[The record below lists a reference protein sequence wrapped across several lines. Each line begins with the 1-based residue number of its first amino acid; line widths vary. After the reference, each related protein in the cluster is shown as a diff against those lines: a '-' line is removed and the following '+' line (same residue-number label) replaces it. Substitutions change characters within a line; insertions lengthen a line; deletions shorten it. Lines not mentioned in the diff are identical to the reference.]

1 MTALRIV
8 SLLPSGTE
16 LVGALGGVDELV
28 GISHECDFPPQVS
41 ALPRLTS
48 SILDH
53 GLTPAQIDAAV
64 REASLEGRPLYAVDG
79 PRLAALRPDLIV
91 TQGVC
96 AVCAVT
102 ETTIESSLRL
112 VPVEQ
117 ACTAPVVSLGATDW
131 AGIRADVSR
140 LAEAM
145 GRPSAAET
153 LLGRLDERWQRLAST
168 PPSSRPVVAMLE
180 WPDPP
185 WFGGHWVPEQVAVAG
200 GHDPFGTPGAPSRRS
215 TWDALRQADPDLIVG
230 IACGFDLEQNHA
242 HLRKACAGPLAGMRA
257 VTEGRVWAADANAM
271 FSRPGPRVV
280 QGAELLR
287 AIFTGQPVPP
297 EHARRLP

>member
-1 MTALRIV
+1 MRIV

-16 LVGALGGVDELV
+16 LVCALGGAEQLV
-28 GISHECDFPPQVS
+28 GISHECDFPPEVS
-41 ALPRLTS
+41 TRPRLTS

-53 GLTPAQIDAAV
+53 GLTPAQIDTAV

-79 PRLAALRPDLIV
+79 PRLGALKPDLIV

-112 VPVEQ
+112 VPVDE

-131 AGIRADVSR
+131 AGIRADTTR

-145 GRPSAAET
+145 GRPEASTA
-153 LLGRLDERWQRLAST
+153 LLEPLDERWQRLASAL
-168 PPSSRPVVAMLE
+168 PSSRPVVAMLE

-185 WFGGHWVPEQVAVAG
+185 WLGGHWVPEQVVVAG
-200 GHDPFGTPGAPSRRS
+200 GRDPFGTPGAPSRRS
-215 TWDALRQADPDLIVG
+215 TWDELRQADPDIIVG
-230 IACGFDLEQNHA
+230 IACGFDLDQNHA
-242 HLRKACAGPLAGMRA
+242 HLQKACAGPLAGMRA
-257 VTEGRVWAADANAM
+257 VSEGRVWAADANAM

-287 AIFTGQPVPP
+287 AIFTGQPVSPA
-297 EHARRLP
+297 HARRLP